1 VTLPLCEKEAMTA
14 ISDKTVE
21 QLHRKLDQFQALLGR
36 DSLLSLTPEQ
46 QRSLREGAEA
56 LSRKLSSMKESYLT
70 IGLLGGTGVG
80 KSTLM
85 NALAGSEI
93 ASASHRRPHTDR
105 VLIYSHE
112 EAGLST
118 VPLDGEALPWILVGH
133 RSEAIR
139 QVLLCDLPDFDS
151 LMGEHRERVLQFLE
165 HLDLLVW
172 VTSPEKY
179 GDGRFYEFLA
189 QVPKAK
195 RNFLFVL
202 NKTDMVF
209 QNESLEQ
216 GYQHLTGLARTFQE
230 HLKKQNLDQPRL
242 YILSA
247 REAILYEP
255 LSPWNQ
261 FPSFR
266 EEIFHHRDAKQITAI
281 KTANLD
287 VEIQNLFSA
296 LEAEGLN
303 LSQFQQGLAQC
314 EKDLEDQKKSWAQAG
329 DEAIQ
334 LWLARRI
341 KPAMQSYKRDPS
353 HLIGPGYSLALLLGA
368 LQRNAPVETDRVFDT
383 AKLQPPEEV
392 TTSFHKR
399 LEWVDQHLG
408 HCVLQRGLPSAFL
421 EKAKGSVNAE
431 RRFESLGENFLN
443 AVTLHI
449 VEPPLPAF
457 RLFKAFQWISYGVLL
472 ALLLIAVGGETAWL
486 KVLEDFGLSS
496 ALQLLVS
503 FINTLF
509 SGKGLTALGSY
520 VLLNLFLAL
529 RFYRRYGALL
539 NRSSQKAVDRLRQ
552 SLSKAWANSLEGILR
567 DLGKLREETR
577 EKMAEINGIKNSDK

>member
-1 VTLPLCEKEAMTA
+1 MNSQKHSENSADS
-14 ISDKTVE
+14 I
-21 QLHRKLDQFQALLGR
+21 HRKLDQFRVLLGG
-36 DSLLSLTPEQ
+36 DALLSLTAEQ
-46 QRSLREGAEA
+46 QRSLREEAES
-56 LSRKLSSMKESYLT
+56 LSLKLRSMQESFLT

-112 EAGLST
+112 EAGLSA
-118 VPLDGEALPWILVGH
+118 VPLDGEALPWTLVGH
-133 RSEAIR
+133 RSETIR

-151 LMGEHRERVLQFLE
+151 LLGEHRERVIQFLE

-230 HLKKQNLDQPRL
+230 HLKKQSLDQPRL

-296 LEAEGLN
+296 LDAEGLS

-314 EKDLEDQKKSWAQAG
+314 EKDLEDQRKSWTKTGA
-329 DEAIQ
+329 DAIQ

-353 HLIGPGYSLALLLGA
+353 HLVGPGYSLALLLGA
-368 LQRNAPVETDRVFDT
+368 LQRSASFEADRVIDT

-392 TTSFHKR
+392 TTSFRKR

-408 HCVLQRGLPSAFL
+408 HCLLQRGLPSAFA
-421 EKAKGSVNAE
+421 EKAQGAINVE

-443 AVTLHI
+443 AVTLYI

-486 KVLEDFGLSS
+486 NVLEAFGLSS

-509 SGKGLTALGSY
+509 GGKGLAALGSY

-529 RFYRRYGALL
+529 RFYRRYGVLL
-539 NRSSQKAVDRLRQ
+539 NKSSQKAVDRLRQ
-552 SLSKAWANSLEGILR
+552 SLSNAWANSLEGIFR

-577 EKMAEINGIKNSDK
+577 EKMAAINEIKDSDK